1 MADRTLLRDGMV
13 LTCAGDPA
21 ERPARCD
28 VLVEADRIVAVSPV
42 PLDVDPGSTRVVD
55 LDGATVI
62 PGLSDAHTHISW
74 PLDFVFD
81 HDGVAASAPER
92 HILDVASVVRTFVES
107 GYTLLIGAGVL
118 QARDDV
124 LTKDFIDRGL
134 LPGPRIVPS
143 GPMVTEPDAL
153 GADGGLMDVVADAR
167 QMREAVARQCGTGV
181 RAVKLFLSG
190 DGIVPEFP
198 SEDTYMNDDMVSAAV
213 SEAGRHGAIVTAH
226 ARSAGSIAMAAR
238 CGVQLIH
245 HACFVDDVAMRAL
258 EDRRNDVWVCPG
270 LHYVF
275 AMVQGHAEPWGMT
288 DERLARSGYRHE
300 LESLVTSLQ
309 KLHAAGIRILAGGDF
324 GHQWTHHGTYAAEL
338 ERYVDLVGMTPVEA
352 IHTATRHSAPL
363 VGLDTGEVR
372 EGCLADLVVL
382 DGDPTADITLLQR
395 PERRRAVMK
404 GGGFV
409 YVNPGLFP

>member
-13 LTCAGDPA
+13 LTCTGDPA
-21 ERPARCD
+21 ERPSRRD
-28 VLVEADRIVAVSPV
+28 VLVEGDRIVAVSPER
-42 PLDVDPGSTRVVD
+42 LDLEPGSARVVD
-55 LDGATVI
+55 LNGATVI

-92 HILDVASVVRTFVES
+92 HILDVAAVARTFLES

-118 QARDDV
+118 QAGDDV
-124 LTKDFIDRGL
+124 LAKDFIDRGL

-143 GPMVTEPDAL
+143 GPMVTEPGAL

-167 QMREAVARQCGTGV
+167 QMRDAVARQCDTGV
-181 RAVKLFLSG
+181 RAIKLFLSG

-213 SEAGRHGAIVTAH
+213 SEAARHGAIVTAH

-238 CGVQLIH
+238 SGVQLIH
-245 HACFVDDVAMRAL
+245 HACFLDDVAMRAL
-258 EDRRNDVWVCPG
+258 EDRRDDVWVCPG
-270 LHYVF
+270 LHYVY
-275 AMVQGHAEPWGMT
+275 AMVHGHADPWGMT
-288 DERLARSGYRHE
+288 SDRLERSGYRRE

-352 IHTATRHSAPL
+352 IHTATRHTAPL

-372 EGCLADLVVL
+372 EGRLADLVVL
-382 DGDPTADITLLQR
+382 DGDPTADIALLQR
-395 PERRRAVMK
+395 PDRRRAVMK
-404 GGGFV
+404 SGSFV
-409 YVNPGLFP
+409 YVNPGLLP